1 MVLSSPMS
9 ETETAN
15 AQADARLYEL
25 GINLVPTLEGKIDA
39 AFEGIKSIITN
50 NGGTITADSKPAL
63 IDLAYTMGKNIDS
76 KWYRYNTAYFGWVKF
91 TAQGEAVN
99 DIKEELDVE
108 ADVLRYMVLK
118 TTPDASTESS
128 AVAQAIGS
136 DKDGEPLVPEEV
148 EPEAEVVEELEDAVS
163 VDTEVPV
170 TDDGSA
176 DEKIEAAID
185 ELVLESR

>member
-1 MVLSSPMS
+1 MS

-39 AFEGIKSIITN
+39 AFEGIKSIITKS
-50 NGGTITADSKPAL
+50 GGAITADSKPAL

-76 KWYRYNTAYFGWVKF
+76 KWYRYNTAYFGWIKF
-91 TAQGEAVN
+91 TAEGSAVN
-99 DIKEELDVE
+99 DIKEELDTDAE
-108 ADVLRYMVLK
+108 VLRYMITK
-118 TTPDASTESS
+118 TTPEASTESS

-148 EPEAEVVEELEDAVS
+148 EPEVEVVEELEDAVG
-163 VDTEVPV
+163 VEAAIPAVEDATI
-170 TDDGSA
+170 
-176 DEKIEAAID
+176 DEKIEEAID